1 MRLMLRTLLALVTLA
16 TVAAAQGAPVPAP
29 GSLPMEIRRGDVP
42 PDAKLGRT
50 PVAPARQSGAAL
62 TDAEREREPAVGEAD
77 QLVGVEALRHHDRG
91 ERVRVLCRISAEER
105 EPERAHGAPAGL
117 PEPRVA
123 PEDVLEPLLVQH
135 AERLLEAEEEH
146 GRRSVRILA
155 ALVPLED
162 GLPVPVGARAARLL
176 AGADRLLAGREDRHA
191 R

>member
-42 PDAKLGRT
+42 PEAKLGRT
-50 PVAPARQSGAAL
+50 PVAPAGQSGAAL
-62 TDAEREREPAVGEAD
+62 SEAERVDAPEVADAEDLALDGAEADAERELEPAVGEAD

-123 PEDVLEPLLVQH
+123 P
-135 AERLLEAEEEH
+135 
-146 GRRSVRILA
+146 
-155 ALVPLED
+155 
-162 GLPVPVGARAARLL
+162 
-176 AGADRLLAGREDRHA
+176 
-191 R
+191 